1 MRQINRPKDGGQ
13 FFQVEKK
20 KKKSH
25 RSPIKAK
32 SNIFED
38 KMMKFLKEKYR
49 EEPEKE
55 EELPEPQAGP
65 GGAQVA

>member
-1 MRQINRPKDGGQ
+1 MTGEN
-13 FFQVEKK
+13 EKK

-55 EELPEPQAGP
+55 EEMAKKKMEE
-65 GGAQVA
+65 GA